1 MDLTRLAVKVFA
13 AEGSA
18 VELARVIP
26 IFHGWIQ
33 RQAVEGLLIDVADY
47 SHVVDGP
54 GILLVAHEANYALD
68 ETGGR
73 LGLLYSRKQPLEGT
87 LAERLRRST
96 EIAWRACRELE
107 GAPELGARLRFPGD
121 EIQIIANDRLLAPN
135 GEETWRA
142 FQPELRALL
151 AGLAPE
157 ADLEIDREGDP
168 KERFAVT
175 VKWKGRSLFERLAA

>member
-1 MDLTRLAVKVFA
+1 MDLTRFA
-13 AEGSA
+13 IKIFATEGS
-18 VELARVIP
+18 VIELTEVIP

-33 RQAVEGLLIDVADY
+33 RHAVDGLLIDVADY

-68 ETGGR
+68 ETRGR
-73 LGLLYSRKQPLEGT
+73 LGLLYSRKQPLQGT

-107 GAPELGARLRFPGD
+107 RAPELAGRLRFPGD

-142 FQPELRALL
+142 FEPELRATLST
-151 AGLAPE
+151 LAPD
-157 ADLEIDREGDP
+157 AALEIERERDP

-175 VKWKGRSLFERLAA
+175 VKWKDRSFFDRLAA